1 LSHKDTNKSQEVI
14 VMKKRKAG
22 STFGVLGVFA
32 FVGAPYFLTG
42 GMADMLCLAI
52 CFLTLVFIA
61 KLVQEMPDERYR
73 ENMERARSRVVVIP
87 TLVLFIIGWSCGYP
101 FGTREFMVAVSALGF
116 ASTLIAYSALFYYY
130 ERN

>member
-1 LSHKDTNKSQEVI
+1 
-14 VMKKRKAG
+14 MKKRKAG

-42 GMADMLCLAI
+42 GMADMLCLAV

-61 KLVQEMPDERYR
+61 KLAQEMPDERYR

-87 TLVLFIIGWSCGYP
+87 TLVLFIIGWSYQHP
-101 FGTREFMVAVSALGF
+101 FATKEFIVMVCALGWAFTWITF
-116 ASTLIAYSALFYYY
+116 AALFFYY
-130 ERN
+130 EKQ